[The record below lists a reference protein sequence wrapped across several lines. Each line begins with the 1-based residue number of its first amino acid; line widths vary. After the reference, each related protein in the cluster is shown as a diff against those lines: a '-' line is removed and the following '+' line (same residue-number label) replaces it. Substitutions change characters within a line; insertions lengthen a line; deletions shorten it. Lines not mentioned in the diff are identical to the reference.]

1 MLNVAF
7 AGQHSIYDWVERAM
21 SLEIAPADVYGT
33 GRLPQSH
40 QGPLLADYRWRV
52 GEPVPISG

>member
-1 MLNVAF
+1 
-7 AGQHSIYDWVERAM
+7 M

-52 GEPVPISG
+52 GEPVPIPG